1 MNSMVKAIEAKNA
14 KSNNSKNKSLVH
26 WGFWL
31 GVLFFA
37 LVIIAI
43 FTSAWVLT
51 NKMASEESAPVTSV
65 MISGEMPY
73 TIKADIDT
81 AIEEIDFGNFFKV
94 DVNLVQQQIQNLP
107 WVYSVSIRKNWP
119 NELKVYVVDQQPVA
133 RWNEDFLLNQ
143 FGKAFQADLSRVN
156 HALPAFYGPEG
167 SELVALENYRNFS
180 RLLKFSALNIDELFL
195 SERFAWQLTLNDG
208 ITLNLGREKRI
219 ERIQRFMDAYPQIKN
234 ITVKNNKNK
243 SKKNNKKQQVDYI
256 DLRYDTGL
264 AVGWKPAAVK
274 QRV

>member
-1 MNSMVKAIEAKNA
+1 MVKAIKATNA
-14 KSNNSKNKSLVH
+14 KSNTPKNKSLVH

-73 TIKADIDT
+73 TIKSDIDT

-180 RLLKFSALNIDELFL
+180 KLLKFSALNIEELFL

-234 ITVKNNKNK
+234 ITVKNNKK
-243 SKKNNKKQQVDYI
+243 KIKKNNKKQQVDYI